1 MTLKGFEKTNELQKK
16 FFELGAEA
24 SAEEK
29 QNTFA
34 EMMNAHSEELEAKF
48 KEEMKNAALTQEMA
62 KGMNRE
68 EYAFFNDIKKDVGY
82 KEEKLLPQTTVDEI
96 FEDLTTEHPILSYIG
111 LKNNGLR
118 LKFLKSE
125 TTGVAVWGKIFGEIK
140 GQLDAAFSE
149 EEDISDKLTAFVVL
163 PKDLDQFG
171 PEWIKRFVKEQ
182 IVEAN
187 AVALEEG
194 FIIGDGNEKPVGL
207 NRQVQ
212 KGVSITGGVYPE
224 KASSGKLT
232 FKDSRSTV
240 KELTEV
246 FKYHSIKENGKP
258 VNVAGKVVMIV
269 NPVDAWDVRT
279 QYTFLNANG
288 TYVTALPFNLTLIES
303 LAVPV
308 KKAITFVSG
317 RYHAYIAGGLA
328 IRMYDQTFAMED
340 LDLYVAKNFVYGK
353 AKDDKT
359 AAVWDLEID
368 NTVTGDDGKV
378 APKKADK

>member
-1 MTLKGFEKTNELQKK
+1 MTLTLKGFERTNELQKK
-16 FFELGAEA
+16 FFGLGAEA
-24 SAEEK
+24 SADDK
-29 QNTFA
+29 KNAFS

-48 KEEMKNAALTQEMA
+48 KEEMKNAALTQELA
-62 KGMNRE
+62 KGMNKE
-68 EYAFFNDIKKDVGY
+68 EYTFFNDIKKDVGY

-96 FEDLTTEHPILSYIG
+96 FNDLTSEHPILSYIG

-125 TTGVAVWGKIFGEIK
+125 TSGVAVWGKIYGEIK
-140 GQLDAAFSE
+140 GQLDAEFSE
-149 EEDISDKLTAFVVL
+149 EEDISNKLTAFVVL

-171 PEWIKRFVKEQ
+171 PEWIKRYVKTQ

-187 AVALEEG
+187 AVALEEA
-194 FIIGDGNEKPVGL
+194 FIVGDGNDKPVGL

-212 KGVSITGGVYPE
+212 KGVSVTGGVYPE
-224 KASSGKLT
+224 KKTSGKLT

-246 FKYHSIKENGKP
+246 FKHHSIKENGKP

-269 NPVDAWDVRT
+269 NPADAWDVRT

-303 LAVPV
+303 LAVPA

-328 IRMYDQTFAMED
+328 IQMYDQTFAMED

-353 AKDDKT
+353 AKDDK
-359 AAVWDLEID
+359 AAALWDLAID
-368 NTVTGDDGKV
+368 NTVTAEDKAGK
-378 APKKADK
+378 